1 VCIHK
6 WLTLYA
12 DRKGTK
18 VQCVRCSEVRRW
30 TFMRM
35 KKPQVKLTELSI
47 IHLNT
52 SKLNFFEPHT
62 EQDPDGSGLRG

>member
-1 VCIHK
+1 MCIHR

-30 TFMRM
+30 TFMPKSNLITTMADKTR
-35 KKPQVKLTELSI
+35 S
-47 IHLNT
+47 N
-52 SKLNFFEPHT
+52 
-62 EQDPDGSGLRG
+62 